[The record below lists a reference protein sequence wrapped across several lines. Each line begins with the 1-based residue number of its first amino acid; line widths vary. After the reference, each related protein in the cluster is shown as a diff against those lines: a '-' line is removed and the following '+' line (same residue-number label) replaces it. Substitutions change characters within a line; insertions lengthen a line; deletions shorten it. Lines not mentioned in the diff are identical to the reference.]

1 MRRSLL
7 LFAFLG
13 GVTLLAAGI
22 AFAEITDV
30 RCNGGE
36 CRGTGEDERLF
47 GSASE
52 DLIYAG
58 GGDDRVYGRRA
69 NDALKGEQGNDK
81 IDGQEGDDRVKGGPG
96 RDRVFGDSGD
106 DLVRGGTHTQ
116 ADDGVPDILDCG
128 DGTDTVYFT
137 PGVDVVSNCEI
148 RNPSQ

>member
-58 GGDDRVYGRRA
+58 GGDDRV
-69 NDALKGEQGNDK
+69 Q
-81 IDGQEGDDRVKGGPG
+81 GGPG

>member
-58 GGDDRVYGRRA
+58 GGDDRV
-69 NDALKGEQGNDK
+69 
-81 IDGQEGDDRVKGGPG
+81 KGGPG

-106 DLVRGGTHTQ
+106 DLVRGGTQTQ